1 MIELYLIPVLL
12 GIVEGLTEF
21 LPVSSTGHLI
31 LATELLGFDAQAWAV
46 FNIAIQPGAIL
57 AIVVLYWRTF
67 MDVLKGLMT
76 WQPSAVAFTR
86 NLLIAFFPA
95 VVLGLAFGDQ
105 IELLLESAVV
115 VSWAL
120 IIGGIVILIVEKVA
134 KTSDAGGV
142 AGVPFKTAIAIGIV
156 QCLAMIPGVS
166 RSASTILGAMAMGV
180 DRKTAAEFSFFLA
193 LPTLTGATVL
203 QLYKNRALLTPDDFG
218 AIAIGFFV
226 SFIVALVVVKV
237 FLKIIMRYGFVPFAW
252 YRIIAGTAALIWLSN
267 R

>member
-1 MIELYLIPVLL
+1 MSEWLTAVIL

-31 LATELLGFDAQAWAV
+31 LATELLGYDAEKWAV

-67 MDVLKGLMT
+67 RDVLEGLFHAE
-76 WQPSAVAFTR
+76 PAAIAFTR

-95 VVLGLAFGDQ
+95 VILGVALGDQ
-105 IELLLESAVV
+105 IDLLLENAVV
-115 VSWAL
+115 VAWAL
-120 IIGGIVILIVEKVA
+120 IIGGVGILAVERFA

-142 AGVPFKTAIAIGIV
+142 SGISFRNATLIGIV

-166 RSASTILGAMAMGV
+166 RSGATILGAMALGI

-193 LPTLTGATVL
+193 VPTLTGATVL
-203 QLYKNRALLTPDDFG
+203 QLYKNKDALTADSFG
-218 AIAIGFFV
+218 LIAIGFVV
-226 SFIVALVVVKV
+226 SFIVAWAVVKA
-237 FLKIIMRYGFVPFAW
+237 FLALIHRYGFVPFAW
-252 YRIIAGTAALIWLSN
+252 YRIVAGIAALVWLAN

>member
-1 MIELYLIPVLL
+1 VSDLITAILL
-12 GIVEGLTEF
+12 GIVEGITEF

-31 LATELLGFDAQAWAV
+31 LATELLGYAAEKWSV

-57 AIVVLYWRTF
+57 AIVLLYWRTF
-67 MDVLKGLMT
+67 WNAFTGLFRRD
-76 WQPSAVAFTR
+76 PESVAFVR
-86 NLLIAFFPA
+86 NLLIAFIPA

-105 IELLLESAVV
+105 IEMLLENAVV
-115 VSWAL
+115 VAWAL
-120 IIGGIVILIVEKVA
+120 IVGGVAILVVEKFA

-142 AGVPFKTAIAIGIV
+142 ANVSLRTSVGIGLV

-166 RSASTILGAMAMGV
+166 RSGATILGAMSMGV

-203 QLYKNRALLTPDDFG
+203 QLFKHRAELTSDDFG
-218 AIAIGFFV
+218 LIGVGMLV
-226 SFIVALVVVKV
+226 SFVVAWIVVKA
-237 FLKIIMRYGFVPFAW
+237 FLAVVTRYGFAPFAW
-252 YRIIAGTAALIWLSN
+252 YRIVAGVAALIWLGT